1 MDDEGFEPVQET
13 KIIPLWARII
23 SWIFGAITSLI
34 AVTIF
39 IIGSWTL
46 GVGMVKE
53 IREFGLLMSLYTFG
67 IGSLICIF
75 SAFGAVIFVYVVKR
89 VFNNISK

>member
-1 MDDEGFEPVQET
+1 MDEDSGVQEI
-13 KIIPLWARII
+13 KIIPLWSRII

-46 GVGMVKE
+46 GVSMVKE
-53 IREFGLLMSLYTFG
+53 IKEFGLLMSLYTFG
-67 IGSLICIF
+67 IGSLICVL
-75 SAFGAVIFVYVVKR
+75 SAFGAVIFVYVAKR
-89 VFNNISK
+89 VFNNKLK

>member
-1 MDDEGFEPVQET
+1 MDEGEAQEI

-23 SWIFGAITSLI
+23 SWIFGAITTLI

-46 GVGMVKE
+46 GVSMVKE

-67 IGSLICIF
+67 TGLLICIF
-75 SAFGAVIFVYVVKR
+75 SAFGAVIFVYFVKR

>member
-1 MDDEGFEPVQET
+1 MDEDSGAQEI

-46 GVGMVKE
+46 GISMVKE

-75 SAFGAVIFVYVVKR
+75 SAFGAVIFVYFVKR
-89 VFNNISK
+89 VVGNISK

>member
-1 MDDEGFEPVQET
+1 MEEDSKTQET

-23 SWIFGAITSLI
+23 SWIFGVIITLM

-67 IGSLICIF
+67 IGSLICLF

>member
-1 MDDEGFEPVQET
+1 MDEDSGLQEI
-13 KIIPLWARII
+13 KIVPLWARII

-34 AVTIF
+34 AITIF

-46 GVGMVKE
+46 GGSMVKE

-75 SAFGAVIFVYVVKR
+75 SAFGAVLFVYVVKR
-89 VFNNISK
+89 VLNNISK

>member
-1 MDDEGFEPVQET
+1 MMNEEELQET

-23 SWIFGAITSLI
+23 SWIFGVITTLI
-34 AVTIF
+34 TVTIF

-46 GVGMVKE
+46 GISMVKE
-53 IREFGLLMSLYTFG
+53 IREFGLLMSLCTFG
-67 IGSLICIF
+67 IGSLICLF